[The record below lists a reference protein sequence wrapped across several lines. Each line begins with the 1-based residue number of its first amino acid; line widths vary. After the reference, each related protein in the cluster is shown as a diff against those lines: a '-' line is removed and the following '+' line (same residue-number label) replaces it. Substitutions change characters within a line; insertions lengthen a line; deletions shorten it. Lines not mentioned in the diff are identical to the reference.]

1 MALTI
6 TITDPKLI
14 KMIQQKAEE
23 AGLSPQQTIQQAF
36 DARDASHNV
45 IDGSRQSI
53 AEEVRRQEI
62 LDLIRDMQSRMDPTM
77 SRTDYDDWLYD
88 EHGLPK

>member
-6 TITDPKLI
+6 TTDPKLI
-14 KMIQQKAEE
+14 KLIQQKAEE
-23 AGLSPQQTIQQAF
+23 AGLSPQQTIQQVF
-36 DARDASHNV
+36 DANNSSHV
-45 IDGSRQSI
+45 AAGEGKHVS
-53 AEEVRRQEI
+53 AEETRRQEI

-77 SRTDYDDWLYD
+77 TRDDYDDWLYD